1 MVKLNYT
8 EFMKRFLG
16 LSIILLILS
25 INSYADVLTPVKWSN
40 SLKQLDES
48 TWELTFNA
56 TIDKGWHIYGIEIPE
71 GGPVATSF
79 HFEPNSD
86 YELKGNIKPE
96 QEPEVKFDNSFAM
109 ELSLY
114 GDKTVFKQ
122 LIKITS
128 PSAKISGFIEYM
140 TCDDSRCLPPT
151 EEDFEFTI
159 PNNSSNQILPANEIP
174 ENIDPNKTET
184 SQSKLGE
191 DPKPFGFVEKQP
203 QKIALPDENETQSI
217 KENHKSLKEGLSD
230 PVKSYRSLWE
240 LFIKALGYGLLAL
253 LTPCVFP
260 MIPMTVSFFMHGE
273 TSKIKARFNALYFGI
288 SIIAIY
294 VFLGTITSLIF
305 GADTANFLSTHW
317 FPNILFFLIFM
328 VFAASFFGMFEIV
341 LPSKFVN
348 KIDSKADKGGIL
360 GPFFMALTLAVV
372 SFSCTGPLVGSV
384 LVDSAGGEFIE
395 PIIGMLGFSIAFAL
409 PFTLFALFPSLLK
422 NLPKSGGWL
431 NSVKVIL
438 GFIELALG
446 LKFLSIADQTYHW
459 GILDREVYLAFWI
472 VIFTLMGIYLLG
484 KIKFAHDSDIKHI
497 SFPRLALAIITLSFV
512 VYLIP
517 GMFGAPLKALAGYLP
532 PQNTIDFDL
541 STFSSGDFL
550 NVTSK
555 EKRTAKYSDF
565 LHMPYGLTGYFDKEE
580 ALAASNRENKPILLD
595 FTGHGCVN
603 CREMEANVWS
613 DPNVLKLIRENFI
626 VLSLYVDDKTKL
638 PEEDW
643 IISEYD
649 GKTKKT
655 LGKINADYQI
665 SKYKV
670 NAQPYYV
677 IMDSNE
683 NMLVEPR
690 AYDLNINKYL
700 NFLESGIEAY
710 KKGHN

>member
-1 MVKLNYT
+1 
-8 EFMKRFLG
+8 MKRLQG
-16 LSIILLILS
+16 ILAILILVTLS
-25 INSYADVLTPVKWSN
+25 SYGEVLTPVKWKN
-40 SLKQLDES
+40 SIKQIDNT
-48 TWELTFNA
+48 TWEITFSA
-56 TIDKGWHIYGIEIPE
+56 AIDPGWHIYGMDIPE
-71 GGPVATSF
+71 GGPVATTF
-79 HFEPNSD
+79 HFTQNGD
-86 YELKGNIKPE
+86 YELIDKVKPDKA
-96 QEPEVKFDNSFAM
+96 PVVKFDNSFAM
-109 ELSLY
+109 ELGLFGNKPVFRQKVKLLST
-114 GDKTVFKQ
+114 KATV
-122 LIKITS
+122 
-128 PSAKISGFIEYM
+128 SGYIEYM

-151 EEDFEFTI
+151 EEEFEFNITSNSNSQTNTI
-159 PNNSSNQILPANEIP
+159 SKTSPKKPQNEP
-174 ENIDPNKTET
+174 DTEKGNT
-184 SQSKLGE
+184 T
-191 DPKPFGFVEKQP
+191 DTPKPFGFVENSQAP
-203 QKIALPDENETQSI
+203 IAPPAEIEDMPVE
-217 KENHKSLKEGLSD
+217 ENHKTLKEGLSD

-260 MIPMTVSFFMHGE
+260 MIPMTVSFFMHGAK
-273 TSKIKARFNALYFGI
+273 SKIKARFNAIYFGV
-288 SIIAIY
+288 SIVAIY

-317 FPNILFFLIFM
+317 LPNILFFLIFM

-341 LPSKFVN
+341 LPSAFVN
-348 KIDSKADKGGIL
+348 KIDSKADKGGLL

-384 LVDSAGGEFIE
+384 LVDSAGGAFME
-395 PIIGMLGFSIAFAL
+395 PIVGMLGFSIAFAL

-459 GILDREVYLAFWI
+459 GILDREVYLALWV
-472 VIFTLMGIYLLG
+472 VIFSLMGVYLLG
-484 KIKFAHDSDIKHI
+484 KIKFSHDSEVKYIG
-497 SFPRLALAIITLSFV
+497 FPRLALAIITFSFV

-541 STFSSGDFL
+541 SKITTTGAE
-550 NVTSK
+550 TIIPK

-565 LHMPYGLTGYFDKEE
+565 LHMSHGLTGYFDLEE
-580 ALAASNRENKPILLD
+580 ALAASKKENKPILLD

-613 DPNVLKLIRENFI
+613 DPNVLKALREEFI
-626 VLSLYVDDKTKL
+626 ILSLYVDDKTKL

-643 IISEYD
+643 IVSEYD

-665 SKYKV
+665 SKYRV

-690 AYDLNINKYL
+690 AYDLDINKYL
-700 NFLESGIEAY
+700 NFLESGIKAY
-710 KKGHN
+710 KDQQ